1 MTRPPTALFPRAIVA
16 ALAAAASAGCAS
28 SDPGDLGFDTQATQ
42 VPYYTPEQVYTY
54 PAQAQAPQTYNQELL
69 TYEQAAFP
77 EEQVYYSGQPMMEPV
92 MTPGVPPQYAQFG
105 TGLGERDVRAF
116 YEPSYADQQEL
127 VTAERL
133 AGQQAQRAD
142 QMPRGDFF
150 QRHQFEAPAMPS
162 STAFLAAPAQAQ
174 PAVIRSAP
182 VVQTQPVVVQQAPVV
197 TTVPV
202 QHSTVATPVRQAQ
215 AMPVRQDIVRQ
226 PLQVAD
232 APVQHSGMLPSGPIT
247 GDVAVSGLPPMPPAI
262 PGQCFALVKKPEKYR
277 RVQQR
282 VVTKPATERVVTT
295 PPQYTTEMRE
305 VITRP
310 AHEQLRVVPAQFRQV
325 SERVQVKPE
334 TVQYVSTPPQYQT
347 VTERVMVRPA
357 RTVWKP
363 GRGPIERLDNATG
376 EIMCL
381 VEEPAQYQTYTKQVV
396 AQPGGVR
403 EVRQPA
409 QYQQVTRTVVAQ
421 PARVE
426 RVSVPAQTARV
437 PVQRLVRPAG
447 QQRVAVPAEYG
458 TVERHE
464 LVEPARLEWRPVL
477 CQTNITPAVIRQIQS
492 ALASQGFNPGPID
505 GVIGHQTIAAMNAF
519 QQSRGLP
526 VDRYLNIETVR
537 ALGIRV

>member
-1 MTRPPTALFPRAIVA
+1 MTRPPFALIPRA
-16 ALAAAASAGCAS
+16 ALATLTAITVAACAS
-28 SDPGDLGFDTQATQ
+28 SDPGDLGFDSRTAQA
-42 VPYYTPEQVYTY
+42 PYYEGGYATPGEVYTY
-54 PAQAQAPQTYNQELL
+54 PAEPQAPQPYSQEVLA
-69 TYEQAAFP
+69 YEQAAFP
-77 EEQVYYSGQPMMEPV
+77 NEQL
-92 MTPGVPPQYAQFG
+92 MTPGIPPQYAQAG
-105 TGLGERDVRAF
+105 NGLGPRDVRAF
-116 YEPSYADQQEL
+116 YEPDYADQQEL
-127 VTAERL
+127 ITAQRL
-133 AGQQAQRAD
+133 AGRQEQFAEQQ
-142 QMPRGDFF
+142 PRGDFF
-150 QRHQFEAPAMPS
+150 QRYQFEQPVMPS
-162 STAFLAAPAQAQ
+162 STAFLAAPQAQ

-182 VVQTQPVVVQQAPVV
+182 LPAQPVYQQAPVV
-197 TTVPV
+197 QQRPAAPV
-202 QHSTVATPVRQAQ
+202 ISSAPVRQAQ
-215 AMPVRQDIVRQ
+215 AMPVRQDVVRQ

-232 APVQHSGMLPSGPIT
+232 APVQHSGLLPSGPIT
-247 GDVAVSGLPPMPPAI
+247 GDVAVSGLPAMPPAI
-262 PGQCFALVKKPEKYR
+262 PGQCFALVKKPETYR
-277 RVQQR
+277 RVRQQ
-282 VVTKPATERVVTT
+282 VVTKPATQRIVTT

-310 AHEQLRVVPAQFRQV
+310 AYEQLSVVPAQFRQV

-409 QYQQVTRTVVAQ
+409 QFQQVTRTVVAE

-437 PVQRLVRPAG
+437 PVQRLVKPAG
-447 QQRVAVPAEYG
+447 QQTVAVPAEYG

-477 CQTNITPAVIRQIQS
+477 CQTNITPAVIQQIQS

-505 GVIGHQTIAAMNAF
+505 GVIGQQTIAAMNAF
-519 QQSRGLP
+519 QRSRGLP

-537 ALGIRV
+537 ALGVRV

>member
-1 MTRPPTALFPRAIVA
+1 MIRPPFAKLSRAAVA
-16 ALAAAASAGCAS
+16 TFATVVAAGCAS
-28 SDPGDLGFDTQATQ
+28 SDPGDLGFDSRTAQA
-42 VPYYTPEQVYTY
+42 PYYPPGEVYTY
-54 PAQAQAPQTYNQELL
+54 PAQARAPQPYNDVLA
-69 TYEQAAFP
+69 YEQAAFP
-77 EEQVYYSGQPMMEPV
+77 NEQVI
-92 MTPGVPPQYAQFG
+92 TPGIPPQYAQVG
-105 TGLGERDVRAF
+105 NGLGGRDVRAF
-116 YEPSYADQQEL
+116 YEPTYADQQEQ

-133 AGQQAQRAD
+133 AGRQAQRAE

-150 QRHQFEAPAMPS
+150 QRHQFQQPVMPS
-162 STAFLAAPAQAQ
+162 STAFLTAPQAQ

-182 VVQTQPVVVQQAPVV
+182 KPAQLVTMHSAPPAAPMPVQPAMTYSAPVAA
-197 TTVPV
+197 P
-202 QHSTVATPVRQAQ
+202 
-215 AMPVRQDIVRQ
+215 MPVRQDITRQ
-226 PLQVAD
+226 PLQVAG
-232 APVQHSGMLPSGPIT
+232 APVQHSGLLPSGPIS
-247 GDVAVSGLPPMPPAI
+247 GDVAVSGLPAMPPAI
-262 PGQCFALVKKPEKYR
+262 PGQCFALVKKPETYR
-277 RVQQR
+277 RVRQR

-295 PPQYTTEMRE
+295 PAQYATEMRE

-310 AHEQLRVVPAQFRQV
+310 AYEQLRVVPAQFRQV
-325 SERVQVKPE
+325 SERVQVRPE
-334 TVQYVSTPPQYQT
+334 SVQYVSTPPQYQT

-426 RVSVPAQTARV
+426 RVAVPAQTARV
-437 PVQRLVRPAG
+437 PVQRLVKPAG

-477 CQTNITPAVIRQIQS
+477 CQTNITPQVIRQIQS
-492 ALASQGFNPGPID
+492 ALAAQGFPPGPID

-519 QQSRGLP
+519 QRSRGLP

>member
-1 MTRPPTALFPRAIVA
+1 MTRPLIASLPRTALAAFA
-16 ALAAAASAGCAS
+16 ALAAAGCAS
-28 SDPGDLGFDTQATQ
+28 SDPGDLGFDSRATQ
-42 VPYYTPEQVYTY
+42 ETYAQNSFGPGEVYTY
-54 PAQAQAPQTYNQELL
+54 PAQPQAYNNELI

-77 EEQVYYSGQPMMEPV
+77 NEPV
-92 MTPGVPPQYAQFG
+92 MGQGIPPQYAQTG
-105 TGLGERDVRAF
+105 NGLGPRDVRAF

-133 AGQQAQRAD
+133 AGRQAQFAD
-142 QMPRGDFF
+142 QQPRGDFF
-150 QRHQFEAPAMPS
+150 QRYQFQQPAMPS
-162 STAFLAAPAQAQ
+162 STAFLTAPQAQ

-182 VVQTQPVVVQQAPVV
+182 MPAQPVVMQQAPVAHAM
-197 TTVPV
+197 PV
-202 QHSTVATPVRQAQ
+202 QQVQ
-215 AMPVRQDIVRQ
+215 AMPVRQDVVRQ

-232 APVQHSGMLPSGPIT
+232 APVQHSGLLPSGPIT

-295 PPQYTTEMRE
+295 PAQYATEMRE

-310 AHEQLRVVPAQFRQV
+310 AYEQLRVVPAQFRQV

-334 TVQYVSTPPQYQT
+334 SVQYVSTPPQYQT

-409 QYQQVTRTVVAQ
+409 QFQQVTRTVVAQ

-437 PVQRLVRPAG
+437 PVQRLVQPAG

-477 CQTNITPAVIRQIQS
+477 CQTNITPQVIMQIQS
-492 ALASQGFNPGPID
+492 ALASQGFHPGPID
-505 GVIGHQTIAAMNAF
+505 GVIGQQTISAMNAF

-526 VDRYLNIETVR
+526 VDRYLNIETIR

>member
-1 MTRPPTALFPRAIVA
+1 MSRPPFASSPRTALV
-16 ALAAAASAGCAS
+16 ALAAVSIVGCAS
-28 SDPGDLGFDTQATQ
+28 SDPGDLGFDTRTAQ
-42 VPYYTPEQVYTY
+42 TPVYAPGEIYTY
-54 PAQAQAPQTYNQELL
+54 PAQPQPAYNDELL
-69 TYEQAAFP
+69 SYEQAAFP
-77 EEQVYYSGQPMMEPV
+77 NEQIVGQ
-92 MTPGVPPQYAQFG
+92 GIPPQYAQVG
-105 TGLGERDVRAF
+105 NGLGERDVRAF
-116 YEPSYADQQEL
+116 YEPDYADEQEL

-133 AGQQAQRAD
+133 ASEQARMAD
-142 QMPRGDFF
+142 QQPRGDFF
-150 QRHQFEAPAMPS
+150 QRYQFQQSAMPS
-162 STAFLAAPAQAQ
+162 STEFLTAQAQ
-174 PAVIRSAP
+174 PAVVRSAP
-182 VVQTQPVVVQQAPVV
+182 VQAQPVQTQRA
-197 TTVPV
+197 
-202 QHSTVATPVRQAQ
+202 QAQ
-215 AMPVRQDIVRQ
+215 PAVTYSAPAAAPMRVRNDVVRQ

-232 APVQHSGMLPSGPIT
+232 APVQHNGLLPSGPIT
-247 GDVAVSGLPPMPPAI
+247 GDVAVSGLPAMPPAI

-277 RVQQR
+277 RVRQQ
-282 VVTKPATERVVTT
+282 VVTKPATQRVVTT
-295 PPQYTTEMRE
+295 PPQYATEMRE
-305 VITRP
+305 VVTRP
-310 AHEQLRVVPAQFRQV
+310 AYEQLRVVPAQFRQV

-381 VEEPAQYQTYTKQVV
+381 VEEPAQYQTFTKQVV

-409 QYQQVTRTVVAQ
+409 QFQQVTRTVVAQ

-437 PVQRLVRPAG
+437 PVQRLVKPAG

-492 ALASQGFNPGPID
+492 ALAAQGFNPGPID
-505 GVIGHQTIAAMNAF
+505 GVIGEQTISAMNAF
-519 QQSRGLP
+519 QRSRGLP
-526 VDRYLNIETVR
+526 VDRYLNVETVR